1 MALITR
7 YDGAVTN
14 PAGLPL
20 DLIPVGVDGYAGR
33 WIANLLPGGDSSL
46 VDSWPSVV
54 TDQAAR
60 TLAAS
65 GAARPA
71 LKVAG
76 VDKFVQFDGVDD
88 FLLQSGT
95 SAAWKTTIV
104 LGRFD
109 VTLAAKAQLV
119 AMAAATG
126 PWLQRNSAGTV
137 KVTGGGNL
145 DINSVATVADSVWKV
160 FSIVQDGAN
169 SLVGVD
175 GTIASGTLGTRAV
188 SALSLAKT
196 DSGFGQVSI
205 AEALVYNT
213 ALTATQLQTISAALR
228 ANHAALVA

>member
-7 YDGAVTN
+7 FNGAVTN

-20 DLIPVGVDGYAGR
+20 DLVPVGVDGYAGR
-33 WIANLLPGGDSSL
+33 WIGSQIAGADGAL
-46 VDSWPSVV
+46 VDSWPSVLTDV
-54 TDQAAR
+54 TAR

-65 GAARPA
+65 GSARPT
-71 LKVAG
+71 LKVVG
-76 VDKFVQFDGVDD
+76 SDKYVQFDGVDD
-88 FLLQSGT
+88 FLLQSST

-137 KVTGGGNL
+137 KVTGGSSL
-145 DINSVATVADSVWKV
+145 DINTVATVADSVWKV

-205 AEALVYNT
+205 AEALVYNA
-213 ALTATQLQTISAALR
+213 ALTASQLQTISAALR
-228 ANHAALVA
+228 VNHAALVA